1 MHSPLVTPSAL
12 ASLAGP
18 GGLRGAACA
27 ALVAALLAWAG
38 PVDARAGALPA
49 ATASSSGPAAVGAA
63 SADGDLEVEGLIVR
77 LRGAATHQ
85 QLRRDPQLARGEATR
100 WHALLEARREFR
112 RAAAPRPVGRDQLLL
127 AFERPM
133 ALAEAQKVA
142 LQLRERPDVE
152 WAAPNRRER
161 LLEAATPQ
169 PGEAAALD
177 PTPVDPMFG
186 AQWWLHAVG
195 GADAMAPADRRRGV
209 PGFLDAWASGLR
221 AVAGE
226 GAVVAVLDTGV
237 TPHPELAG
245 RLLPGRDMVSNDVL
259 SADGQPGRDADPTDP
274 GDAVDGSLSG
284 SQRPRGCTDAPSSW
298 HGTSVAGLLAAA
310 SDDGVG
316 VAAALRAG
324 RVLPVRVA
332 GRCGATVADIVDGMR
347 WAAGLEVDG
356 HRNPW
361 PARVVNVSFGG
372 TDSCGREYQDTI
384 DELRAL
390 GVVVVAAAG
399 NTPGRVTRPASC
411 RGVVGVVALNRDGFK
426 AGYSGFGPELA
437 ASGVATVGGDDASGA
452 WGSVLGD
459 GGMLTLGN
467 AGRTTPGAPNHVSVF
482 GTSFAA
488 PLVAA
493 TVALM
498 VQANPDLD
506 HDDLLAG
513 LRRSA
518 RPHVSSRM
526 MPACSAT
533 DPGRCI
539 CSAAMCGAGILDVRH
554 ALQLAQDPDAYTRPN
569 WPAVELAAPALEGVA
584 ALGPDRPPVSAGGA
598 DTTSQVAAADGG
610 GGALGLGWLALLALA
625 VALLARRPRLGAPA
639 LRGAARRA

>member
-1 MHSPLVTPSAL
+1 MALLVLCGPAEARTG
-12 ASLAGP
+12 ASQ
-18 GGLRGAACA
+18 GAAAPA
-27 ALVAALLAWAG
+27 AGVS
-38 PVDARAGALPA
+38 AGA
-49 ATASSSGPAAVGAA
+49 AA
-63 SADGDLEVEGLIVR
+63 SADGEPDVDGLIVR

-100 WHALLEARREFR
+100 WHALLDARREFR
-112 RAAAPRPVGRDQLLL
+112 RAAPPHPVGRDQLLL
-127 AFERPM
+127 ALERPLP
-133 ALAEAQKVA
+133 LAEARKLA
-142 LQLRERPDVE
+142 RQLRERPDVE

-177 PTPVDPMFG
+177 PTPVDPIFG
-186 AQWWLHAVG
+186 AQWWLHGVG
-195 GADAMAPADRRRGV
+195 GADAMAQADRRRGV
-209 PGFLDAWASGLR
+209 PGFIDAWASGLR
-221 AVAGE
+221 AAGGE

-259 SADGQPGRDADPTDP
+259 SADGQPGRDADPSDP

-284 SQRPRGCTDAPSSW
+284 SQRPRGCADAASSW
-298 HGTSVAGLLAAA
+298 HGTSVAGLLAAG
-310 SDDGVG
+310 SDDGIG

-332 GRCGATVADIVDGMR
+332 GRCGATVADIIDGMR

-384 DELRAL
+384 DELRAM

-437 ASGVATVGGDDASGA
+437 ASGIATVGGDDASGT
-452 WGSVLGD
+452 WGAVLGD

-506 HDDLLAG
+506 HDDLLDG

-526 MPACSAT
+526 MPDCSAT
-533 DPGRCI
+533 HPGRCI
-539 CSAAMCGAGILDVRH
+539 CTAPTCGAGILDVRH

-569 WPAVELAAPALEGVA
+569 WPAIELAAPALEGVA

-598 DTTSQVAAADGG
+598 ETMSPVAAADGG
-610 GGALGLGWLALLALA
+610 GGAVGAGWLALLALA
-625 VALLARRPRLGAPA
+625 VALLTRAVP
-639 LRGAARRA
+639 LRAAARRA